1 MKLEKIFETDE
12 FIIWKDNKGFDFA
25 YDIENKTD
33 EEITIKYGFWEE
45 EITIKGSLES
55 TSDID
60 DLDLEFRIWME
71 YVDDSGDK
79 HTVFYKTTI

>member
-33 EEITIKYGFWEE
+33 NKLIIHYG
-45 EITIKGSLES
+45 
-55 TSDID
+55 D
-60 DLDLEFRIWME
+60 
-71 YVDDSGDK
+71 DDSNIIEINDWVGLFADEE
-79 HTVFYKTTI
+79 YTIECILNGEFEVL

>member
-45 EITIKGSLES
+45 EITIKDWVGLFADEES
-55 TSDID
+55 IIEMI
-60 DLDLEFRIWME
+60 LR
-71 YVDDSGDK
+71 GDCM
-79 HTVFYKTTI
+79 VV